1 MERESMGTTPR
12 MESLQCLRGLAA
24 LAVVL
29 FHLRGVEI
37 KYLQG
42 PMLLDAVARY
52 ADAGVDLFFVVS
64 GFVMTTIAA
73 GRYAKAGECERFL
86 VKRAWRVLPMYWIFT
101 TVVVVL
107 MALIPS
113 MVNTSYAGQS
123 VLASYLLIPHGQ
135 LPVLT
140 VGWTLVHEVYFYA
153 VFAGIIAFVPERIV
167 PAVLLLWAALI
178 AAAAWFAPAPATP
191 AHTLVVN
198 PLTFEF
204 IAGAML
210 GLYWRHIPAWMAWPL
225 LAAGVATATVASAT
239 LPESG
244 PATMAVGTRVVCFG
258 SASLLLLAGAIRLEA
273 NGGLHTP
280 RWLVL
285 LGDSSYSLYL
295 THIFVISAAGR
306 VWAMYSPAPG
316 WAGHLSFVAL
326 TTLACCIV
334 GYLVHAWLE
343 RPLLAL
349 PQRWRLNWG
358 KRAA

>member
-1 MERESMGTTPR
+1 MGTKR
-12 MESLQCLRGLAA
+12 RIESLQCLRGLAA

-42 PMLLDAVARY
+42 PMVLDALARY

-73 GRYAKAGECERFL
+73 GRYAKVGESERFL

-101 TVVVVL
+101 TLVVVL
-107 MALIPS
+107 MAMIPS
-113 MVNTSYAGQS
+113 LVNSSYAGQS

-140 VGWTLVHEVYFYA
+140 VGWTLVHEMYFYA
-153 VFAGIIAFVPERIV
+153 VFAGIIAFVPERMV

-178 AAAAWFAPAPATP
+178 AAAAGIAPMPGTP
-191 AHTLVVN
+191 AHTLAVN
-198 PLTFEF
+198 PLTYEF
-204 IAGAML
+204 IAGALL

-225 LAAGVATATVASAT
+225 LAAGAATAIVAAAT

-244 PATMAVGTRVVCFG
+244 PATISVGTRVVCFG
-258 SASLLLLAGAIRLEA
+258 SASVLLLAGAIRLEA
-273 NGGLHTP
+273 NGGLHAP
-280 RWLVL
+280 RWLSL

-306 VWAMYSPAPG
+306 AWAWYLPAPG
-316 WAGHLSFVAL
+316 WAGHLGFVVL
-326 TTLACCIV
+326 TTLACCVV
-334 GYLVHAWLE
+334 GYVVHIWLE

-349 PQRWRLNWG
+349 PRRWRVNRAE
-358 KRAA
+358 RAA